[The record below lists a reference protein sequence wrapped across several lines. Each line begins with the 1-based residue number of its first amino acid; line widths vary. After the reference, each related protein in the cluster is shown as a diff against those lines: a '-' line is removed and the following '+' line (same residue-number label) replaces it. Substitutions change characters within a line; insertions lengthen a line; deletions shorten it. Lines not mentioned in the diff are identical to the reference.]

1 MLVKKQDFADDV
13 GRIVGDVCKLAF
25 NIHSEERFHDVFGIS
40 YSKMNEIVRKIVD
53 ALPDKMFENG
63 LVNTL
68 EEVKSICAREF
79 VFFQVQERCD
89 DIGYEKD
96 LADFINILSRDL
108 QLIAGIKMK
117 EEQK

>member
-1 MLVKKQDFADDV
+1 MLAQKEDFASDV

-40 YSKMNEIVRKIVD
+40 YTKMNELVSKIVD

-63 LVNTL
+63 LSNTL

-89 DIGYEKD
+89 DVDYEND
-96 LADFINILSRDL
+96 LAEFINILSRDI
-108 QLIAGIKMK
+108 QLRVGMKMK